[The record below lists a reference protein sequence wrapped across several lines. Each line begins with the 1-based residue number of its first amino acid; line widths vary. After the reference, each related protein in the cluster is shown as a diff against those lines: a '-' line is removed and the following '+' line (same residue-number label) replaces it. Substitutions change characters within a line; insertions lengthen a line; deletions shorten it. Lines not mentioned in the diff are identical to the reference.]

1 VVFAGGEVTG
11 LPVQERA
18 RRVNAIGLDTRKYQ
32 LAAYVLSGVICG
44 VAGLLLANLNAFA
57 SPSTMA
63 WTVSGELIV
72 MVVIGGMGS
81 VFGPLFGALV
91 YLGMEEVL
99 KGFTEHWMAI
109 FGPLIVVIALVGKH
123 GIAGLLQ
130 RFDRAR
136 THEPATGAVA
146 TPLQGATQ

>member
-1 VVFAGGEVTG
+1 MQILLYFLLTLHVLVCLLMVLVVLMQRPRSEG
-11 LPVQERA
+11 L
-18 RRVNAIGLDTRKYQ
+18 
-32 LAAYVLSGVICG
+32 
-44 VAGLLLANLNAFA
+44 
-57 SPSTMA
+57 
-63 WTVSGELIV
+63 
-72 MVVIGGMGS
+72 
-81 VFGPLFGALV
+81 GALV

-136 THEPATGAVA
+136 PHEPATGAVA